1 MDDDLKK
8 RSQVLKNV
16 GMGLGT
22 WAWGDRLF
30 WGYGREYNDDDLKK
44 AFLASIQQGVNFFDT
59 AEVYG
64 QGKSELL
71 LGRFVEEIG
80 ADVKLASK
88 FMPFPWR
95 LSKKSLLRALKKS
108 MKRLGVNYIDLYQ
121 MHMPVPPITL
131 ETWMDAMSEAYQ
143 AGLIKAV
150 GVSNYN
156 REQLQRAYETLARQ
170 GVELASCQVEY
181 SLLNREIEQNGVK
194 HLCDELEVSIIA
206 YSPLAQGLLTGKY
219 SSDQPPH
226 GIRGRQQN
234 RNYLERIRPL
244 ITEMRRIGADHAGKP
259 PVQVALNWLIAKGA
273 IPIPGA
279 KTEEQ
284 AIQNAE
290 ALTWTLTFEEIKKLD
305 YISDQIHDRKTEK
318 SVK

>member
-1 MDDDLKK
+1 MDDFKK
-8 RSQVLKNV
+8 RPQALMDVR
-16 GMGLGT
+16 MGLGT

-30 WGYGREYNDDDLKK
+30 WGYGREYNDEDLKQ
-44 AFLASIQQGVNFFDT
+44 AFNVSIHNGINFFDT

-71 LGRFVEEIG
+71 LGRFAKEIG
-80 ADVKLASK
+80 AEVKLASK

-95 LSKKSLLRALKKS
+95 LSKKSLLRALRKS
-108 MKRLGVNYIDLYQ
+108 MKRLGVNHIDLYQ
-121 MHMPVPPITL
+121 THMPVPPITL
-131 ETWMDAMSEAYQ
+131 ETWMDAMGEAYQ
-143 AGLIKAV
+143 SGLIKAV

-156 REQLQRAYETLARQ
+156 REQLQRAYESLSRQ
-170 GVELASCQVEY
+170 GIQLASCQVEY
-181 SLLNREIEQNGVK
+181 SLLNRDIERNGVK
-194 HLCDELEVSIIA
+194 QLCDELDISLIA

-234 RNYLERIRPL
+234 RNYLDRIQPL
-244 ITEMRRIGADHAGKP
+244 IIEMRRLGADHAGRP
-259 PVQVALNWLIAKGA
+259 PVQVALNWLIAKGV

-290 ALTWTLTFEEIKKLD
+290 TLTWTLTLEEIKKLD
-305 YISDQIHDRKTEK
+305 HISDQIYDRKTEEP
-318 SVK
+318 VN